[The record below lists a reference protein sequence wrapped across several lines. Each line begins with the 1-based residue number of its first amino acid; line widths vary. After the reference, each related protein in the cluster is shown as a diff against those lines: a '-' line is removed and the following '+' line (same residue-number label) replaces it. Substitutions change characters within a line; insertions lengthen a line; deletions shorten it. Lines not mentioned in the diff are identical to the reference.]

1 MTRPTILTTL
11 SSNPSEITS
20 SVPVPQPPYTLTSSL
35 PESKP
40 AGDINGDGYVDL
52 LIGSPTYNGGSPNG
66 IGRSYV
72 IFGGRSYVVYASSGI
87 RSVHNDA
94 IMQLEEYLKTR
105 PEKSFEN
112 WLEDAELLPYLQA
125 ASQAYFKENC
135 YSQEN
140 LIAILQKYNLLP
152 AIEKD
157 ETSPEKAVVLLWCQE
172 KIFHQDPKFISGFI
186 DDILFVAAKPYPLIQ
201 ALLEIKDEKAITAV
215 WCVENRSILAN
226 NFLKR
231 IIYRISESSIDFQEA
246 YSLIALF
253 LQKGYLNFNDRQMQD
268 LVKYLLRDVMTELCS
283 LVKDSITCY
292 YAQSILALLKV
303 DKSFD
308 FFSRDVCNWKNNLF
322 KKYQDTDHLEFKI
335 GLSDVAAV
343 MPKLPDDPQIQ
354 IMTKYRMQAGL
365 VIMASLEPFFPTMLI
380 TLIETYL
387 NPPPLKMEVDNHVLT
402 QSARHGQ
409 TLLADNRSQN
419 GHTLHLLLDD
429 SSRAKISDFGLSKW

>member
-1 MTRPTILTTL
+1 MRNTGI
-11 SSNPSEITS
+11 
-20 SVPVPQPPYTLTSSL
+20 VH
-35 PESKP
+35 
-40 AGDINGDGYVDL
+40 
-52 LIGSPTYNGGSPNG
+52 YN
-66 IGRSYV
+66 
-72 IFGGRSYVVYASSGI
+72 
-87 RSVHNDA
+87 VHNNA
-94 IMQLEEYLKTR
+94 IMQLEKYLKTR

-125 ASQAYFKENC
+125 ASQAYFEKNC
-135 YSQEN
+135 YSQGN

-186 DDILFVAAKPYPLIQ
+186 DDILVVAAKPYPLIQ

-246 YSLIALF
+246 YFLIALF

-268 LVKYLLRDVMTELCS
+268 LVKGLLRDVMTELCS

-308 FFSRDVCNWKNNLF
+308 FSSGDVCNWKDKIDVCNWKDSLF

-335 GLSDVAAV
+335 GLSDVAAM
-343 MPKLPDDPQIQ
+343 MPKFLDDPQIQ
-354 IMTKYRMQAGL
+354 TMTKYRMHAGL

-387 NPPPLKMEVDNHVLT
+387 NPPPLKMEMDNHVLT
-402 QSARHGQ
+402 QSARYGQ